1 MYVLC
6 LHAFVCTVSQAVF
19 FPPCQAYLHIDDH
32 HLRLYV
38 LLSGLLVW
46 LVTKKEINL
55 CEGLEWKR
63 SLALHL
69 WYVCTY
75 VRVCV
80 CLCVSVSDA
89 CALTL
94 IPRQPPPPLLTPCG
108 HALTLVAHFQVCLPS
123 DS

>member
-1 MYVLC
+1 MCCAYTCISSC
-6 LHAFVCTVSQAVF
+6 LFC
-19 FPPCQAYLHIDDH
+19 PCQAYLHVDDH

-69 WYVCTY
+69 WYV
-75 VRVCV
+75 RVCV
-80 CLCVSVSDA
+80 SLCV
-89 CALTL
+89 C
-94 IPRQPPPPLLTPCG
+94 I
-108 HALTLVAHFQVCLPS
+108 
-123 DS
+123 